1 MPNAA
6 VSLALATGG
15 VTAANELLF
24 APLAGHGKPWEDFN
38 WRVIPA
44 TAVFALALDG
54 LSKLSPTLATG
65 LGITAFLTA
74 MLAQFGNAASPLVNL
89 AKVLGYQK

>member
-6 VSLALATGG
+6 VTLALTTGAITG
-15 VTAANELLF
+15 SNELLF
-24 APLAGHGKPWEDFN
+24 APLAGHGTPWKDFN
-38 WRVIPA
+38 WRIIPA

-65 LGITAFLTA
+65 LGITAVLTA
-74 MLAQFGNAASPLVNL
+74 LLAQFGNAASPLVNV
-89 AKVLGYQK
+89 AKVLGYEK